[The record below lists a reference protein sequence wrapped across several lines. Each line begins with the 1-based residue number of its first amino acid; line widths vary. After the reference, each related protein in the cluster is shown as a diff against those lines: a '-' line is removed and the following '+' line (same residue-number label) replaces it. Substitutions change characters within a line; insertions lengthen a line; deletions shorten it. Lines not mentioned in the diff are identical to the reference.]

1 MGSSRGGW
9 VAAAGS
15 VAEVGMRLKDRIWRS
30 RGRGDDLGLAHLL
43 PGQTGLF
50 PVSFF
55 LSENNPG
62 FFLFSE
68 T

>member
-1 MGSSRGGW
+1 MGSSRSGW
-9 VAAAGS
+9 VAATGS

-30 RGRGDDLGLAHLL
+30 RGDDLGLAHLL